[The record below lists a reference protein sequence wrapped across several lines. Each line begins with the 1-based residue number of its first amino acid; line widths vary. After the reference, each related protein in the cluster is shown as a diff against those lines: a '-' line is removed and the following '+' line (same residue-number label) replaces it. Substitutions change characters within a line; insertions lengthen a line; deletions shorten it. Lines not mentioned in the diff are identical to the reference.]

1 MASDA
6 ALTSVVGEPTT
17 TTKQQYGTA
26 PYQEQEEPEQH
37 EYRGSCSRWWVLF
50 TFSLA
55 AMAQAVTWNIFSP
68 VSTTLKDAYGATWGD
83 HFISWCTNTA
93 NIVRTVCVRVFVLL
107 GLTAI
112 GSVVLPRQ
120 RDDA

>member
-1 MASDA
+1 MMAQDA
-6 ALTSVVGEPTT
+6 ALTSVVGEPAAA
-17 TTKQQYGTA
+17 TKQQYGTA
-26 PYQEQEEPEQH
+26 PSQQQEEH

-83 HFISWCTNTA
+83 HFISWCANTA
-93 NIVRTVCVRVFVLL
+93 NIVRSVCVR
-107 GLTAI
+107 
-112 GSVVLPRQ
+112 GSGAWRCC
-120 RDDA
+120 AE